1 MKTTRKALILSVLS
15 LAAAM
20 GTASQGNAQV
30 TNASAST
37 LALAGNHTASVRG
50 FGAIS
55 VNPAGLA
62 MPGSGFSLALL
73 SGGGRAGFA
82 PVTLWDFA
90 EFQGALV
97 PTSTKEAWLSK
108 IIASGE
114 EQGSVGAQVTLLAL
128 TAGNLG
134 FQLSAT
140 GSVDATIPPG
150 VAEGVLYGNAG
161 RTGSVTDLSLTGAT
175 LKGFVVSTAA
185 LSYALPLTDALALGV
200 TGKYIRGH
208 GVAVAR
214 SVAGAIE
221 SGPIRGTLDFQAATT
236 CTDDTDRRCEQD
248 FANGGS
254 GYGLDL
260 GVMLNLGRI
269 TLGGSMQNLVNTFE
283 WDTRT
288 LSYRRGVIDTMEE
301 EEEEEEEVSSANNFD
316 EQLFANAPADMKTS
330 IRDYAF
336 QPSYR
341 LGATLDV
348 TSALTLTGDIH
359 GELGDDGISLGQRSH
374 AGVGAELRAGFVH
387 FRGGVAKIT
396 DGMQYGGGASLVLGP
411 VNLSGAVG
419 LQRGEERETV
429 MGQFVLSFGNR

>member
-1 MKTTRKALILSVLS
+1 MKTTRKTLILSVLS
-15 LAAAM
+15 LAAAV
-20 GTASQGNAQV
+20 GTASQSNAQI

-82 PVTLWDFA
+82 PVTLWDLA

-97 PTSTKEAWLSK
+97 PPSTKEAWLSK

-150 VAEGVLYGNAG
+150 VAEAVLYGNAG
-161 RTGSVTDLSLTGAT
+161 RTGSLTDLSLTGAT

-200 TGKYIRGH
+200 TGKYVRGH

-214 SVAGAIE
+214 SVGAIE
-221 SGPIRGTLDFQAATT
+221 GDPLAVQLALEAITT
-236 CTDDTDRRCEQD
+236 CIDDENCPQQD
-248 FANGGS
+248 LTNGGS

-288 LSYRRGVIDTMEE
+288 LNYRGGVILELEE
-301 EEEEEEEVSSANNFD
+301 EEEEERRREEGADVQIFTS
-316 EQLFANAPADMKTS
+316 APADLKTS
-330 IRDYAF
+330 IRGYTF

-348 TSALTLTGDIH
+348 TSALTLTGDIQ

>member
-1 MKTTRKALILSVLS
+1 MKTTRKTLILSVLS
-15 LAAAM
+15 LAAAV
-20 GTASQGNAQV
+20 GTASQSNAQI

-82 PVTLWDFA
+82 PVTLWDLA

-97 PTSTKEAWLSK
+97 PPSTKEAWLSK

-150 VAEGVLYGNAG
+150 VAEAVLYGNAG
-161 RTGSVTDLSLTGAT
+161 RTGSLTDLSLTGAT

-200 TGKYIRGH
+200 TGKYVRGH

-214 SVAGAIE
+214 SVGAIE
-221 SGPIRGTLDFQAATT
+221 GDPLAVQLALEAITT
-236 CTDDTDRRCEQD
+236 CIDDENCPQQD
-248 FANGGS
+248 LTNGGS

-288 LSYRRGVIDTMEE
+288 LNYRGGVILELEE
-301 EEEEEEEVSSANNFD
+301 EEEEERRR
-316 EQLFANAPADMKTS
+316 EQGADVQIFTSAPADLKTS
-330 IRDYAF
+330 IRGYTF

-348 TSALTLTGDIH
+348 TSALTLTGDIQR
-359 GELGDDGISLGQRSH
+359 ELGDDGISLGQRSH

>member
-1 MKTTRKALILSVLS
+1 MKTTRKTLILSILS
-15 LAAAM
+15 LAATTAM
-20 GTASQGNAQV
+20 ASHGGAQL

-37 LALAGNHTASVRG
+37 LALAGNQTASVRG

-73 SGGGRAGFA
+73 PVRGVAGLS
-82 PVTLWDFA
+82 PVTLWELA
-90 EFQGALV
+90 EFQGVLV
-97 PTSTKEAWLSK
+97 PASTKEAWLSK
-108 IIASGE
+108 IGAAGGE
-114 EQGSVGAQVTLLAL
+114 RGAVGAQITVLAF

-140 GSVDATIPPG
+140 GSMDAMIPED
-150 VAEGVLYGNAG
+150 VAEVILYGNAG
-161 RTGSVTDLSLTGAT
+161 RTGKAADLSVTGAT
-175 LKGFVVSTAA
+175 IKSFGVSTAA

-221 SGPIRGTLDFQAATT
+221 SDPIRATLDLEAVTT
-236 CTDDTDRRCEQD
+236 CTDDADRRCEQD

-260 GVMLNLGRI
+260 GMMLTLGRI
-269 TLGGSMQNLVNTFE
+269 TLGGSVQNLVNTFK
-283 WDTRT
+283 WDETRLGYRQGT
-288 LSYRRGVIDTMEE
+288 LLLDLAGDDGDDDEDWFD
-301 EEEEEEEVSSANNFD
+301 FD
-316 EQLFANAPADMKTS
+316 EQDFSKAPADITTI
-330 IRDYAF
+330 IRDYTF

-341 LGATLDV
+341 LGAALDV
-348 TSALTLTGDIH
+348 TSALTLTGDVQ
-359 GELGDDGISLGQRSH
+359 GELGGDGISLGQRFH
-374 AGVGAELRAGFVH
+374 AGLGAELRAGFVH

-396 DGMQYGGGASLVLGP
+396 DGMHYGGGASLVLGP
-411 VNLSGAVG
+411 VNLSVAGG
-419 LQRGEERETV
+419 LQRGEEREAV
-429 MGQFVLSFGNR
+429 LGQFVLSFGNR

>member
-1 MKTTRKALILSVLS
+1 LEVDGMKTTRKTLILSVLS
-15 LAAAM
+15 LAAAV
-20 GTASQGNAQV
+20 GTASQSNAQI

-82 PVTLWDFA
+82 PVTLWDLA

-97 PTSTKEAWLSK
+97 PPSTKEAWLSK

-150 VAEGVLYGNAG
+150 VAEAVLYGNAG
-161 RTGSVTDLSLTGAT
+161 RTGSLTDLSLTGAT

-200 TGKYIRGH
+200 TGKHVRGH

-214 SVAGAIE
+214 SVGAIE
-221 SGPIRGTLDFQAATT
+221 GDPLAVQLALEAITT
-236 CTDDTDRRCEQD
+236 CIDDENGRCKQD
-248 FANGGS
+248 LTNGGS

-288 LSYRRGVIDTMEE
+288 LNYRGGVIFDTMEE
-301 EEEEEEEVSSANNFD
+301 EEEEGVD
-316 EQLFANAPADMKTS
+316 VGQLFANAPADMKTS
-330 IRDYAF
+330 IRGYTF